1 MTDLATARAECCRK
15 IAEKLETNPIL
26 WTERREQ
33 AGVGQISN
41 RGMWSAFNMHHP
53 VEPRDFFTDAAAA
66 DDLVE
71 AAVAHPDIGDYEH
84 GILQNPGIDYPHSVT
99 LALTMERDRKEVWK
113 FVYGDAQTRPE
124 AVTLAVAAW
133 LGIDTTGCLT

>member
-66 DDLVE
+66 RSSASRIAVLS
-71 AAVAHPDIGDYEH
+71 AAF
-84 GILQNPGIDYPHSVT
+84 T
-99 LALTMERDRKEVWK
+99 LE
-113 FVYGDAQTRPE
+113 
-124 AVTLAVAAW
+124 
-133 LGIDTTGCLT
+133 TGAS